1 MQHQIH
7 SLTGALTDSQV
18 PDVAL
23 DEFELAPLRWRDE
36 PPYLLKIFVLTR
48 RKIVQSA
55 DLLIELEQ
63 GFDEVRPDKPG
74 GAGDEP
80 GSRRP
85 FQFGSQFFIGSHVTS
100 RGSGL
105 AKYHSRGGVRLHR

>member
-1 MQHQIH
+1 MQHEIH
-7 SLTGALTDSQV
+7 SLTGALADFEV

-36 PPYLLKIFVLTR
+36 LPHLLKIALRTR

-63 GFDEVRPDKPG
+63 GLNDVRPDKPG
-74 GAGDEP
+74 GPGDEP
-80 GSRRP
+80 GSGRF

-105 AKYHSRGGVRLHR
+105 AKY